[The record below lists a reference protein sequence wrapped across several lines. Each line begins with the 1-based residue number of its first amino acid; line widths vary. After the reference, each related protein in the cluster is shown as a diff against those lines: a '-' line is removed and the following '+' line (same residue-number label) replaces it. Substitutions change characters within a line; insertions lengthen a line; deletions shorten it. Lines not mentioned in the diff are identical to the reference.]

1 MEELK
6 KHQILHVAMDIF
18 KEKGYSSTS
27 MQDIAEACGMAK
39 GSIYKFF
46 ASKEDLFTEAFEV
59 CHQIMFE
66 QGHEHACVERQK
78 GLSPKEKLRSI
89 IEFELQYMLENYF
102 FMIEFKELPI
112 TDNEKF
118 KSAWMKKRATLLNW
132 HRDFLLEA
140 YGDSIEIYVWDVIA
154 IYRGLLSA
162 YLAYAI
168 QKVIAISMEELAL
181 FLVGRMDAVVSD
193 MTRTKPNPVLN
204 ETTIYFNHLN
214 PIDSLT
220 QHETVHDFLQSF
232 ELKINQLQI
241 AENVRK
247 ELLEVIVFLQK
258 ELDLEA
264 PNRTLVHVFT
274 TYLET
279 IPELRPY
286 VRQLNLMI

>member
-27 MQDIAEACGMAK
+27 MQDIAKACGMAK

-46 ASKEDLFTEAFEV
+46 ASKEDLFTEAFEA

-66 QGHEHACVERQK
+66 QAYELVRVERQK
-78 GLSPKEKLRSI
+78 GVSAKEKLRGI

-118 KSAWMKKRATLLNW
+118 KFAWKKKRATLLNW
-132 HRDFLLEA
+132 HRDLLLEA
-140 YGDSIEIYVWDVIA
+140 YGDSIEIYVWDVVTIF
-154 IYRGLLSA
+154 RGFLSA
-162 YLAYAI
+162 YLTYAI

-204 ETTIYFNHLN
+204 ETIVYVNHLN

-220 QHETVHDFLQSF
+220 QHKTAHDFLQSF
-232 ELKINQLQI
+232 ELKIHQLQM

-264 PNRTLVHVFT
+264 PNKTLVHVFM
-274 TYLET
+274 TYLEV

>member
-27 MQDIAEACGMAK
+27 MQDIAETCRMAK

-46 ASKEDLFTEAFEV
+46 SSKEDLFTEAFEA

-66 QGHEHACVERQK
+66 QAHELDRVERQK
-78 GLSPKEKLRSI
+78 GLSVKEKLQSI
-89 IEFELQYMLENYF
+89 IAFELQYILENYF

-118 KSAWMKKRATLLNW
+118 KSAWKKKRATLLNW
-132 HRDFLLEA
+132 HRDLLLEA
-140 YGDSIEIYVWDVIA
+140 YGDSITIYIWDVVTIF
-154 IYRGLLSA
+154 RGLRSA
-162 YLAYAI
+162 YLTYAI
-168 QKVIAISMEELAL
+168 QKVLPISMEELAV
-181 FLVGRMDAVVSD
+181 FLVGRMDAVVID

-204 ETTIYFNHLN
+204 ETTIYINHLN
-214 PIDSLT
+214 QIDTLT
-220 QHETVHDFLQSF
+220 QHETVRDFLQSF
-232 ELKINQLQI
+232 ELKIHQLQV
-241 AENVRK
+241 AENLRK

-264 PNRTLVHVFT
+264 PNKTLVHVFT
-274 TYLET
+274 TYLEA